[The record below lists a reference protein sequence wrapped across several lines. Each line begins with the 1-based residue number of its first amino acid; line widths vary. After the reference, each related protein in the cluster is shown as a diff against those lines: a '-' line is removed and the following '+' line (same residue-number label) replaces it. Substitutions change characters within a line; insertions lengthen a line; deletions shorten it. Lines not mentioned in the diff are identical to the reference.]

1 MNLLFVFLKHLEEP
15 MKAKLRSITPRGTT
29 GAVWAL
35 INEQTAS
42 GEFDKKQITQATGIS
57 TSHLDKI
64 SSELLAR
71 CYQILFESDATKLLD
86 YLSRQMVYVRLFY
99 SELSR
104 QLKSLSGMGDTEQQ
118 ALFIRQ
124 CFRMIHTNLPMVTR
138 EPDMSERMAAKYVS
152 LFKGVAKK
160 EAVFYT
166 KCKLLF
172 EEMERLFAASAIKEK
187 VDILEA
193 EFTALGKP
201 ESGFSAETVF
211 DYLWIRI
218 YFYHAQENFAAALDV
233 AQAALLTL
241 APYKGE
247 KNKVNMLR
255 LHFKVSEFLYFLS
268 RFDEAYEGYVK
279 ALNSPLIDKVHDRP
293 YHVNKFIQLCLI
305 TGHIAE
311 AGTILNHKLK
321 QMDGKV
327 GLTIITRDVIT
338 YIKYYL
344 FNREY
349 DRAFEFLQMGFEKNP
364 KGKYFQ
370 YEIELRNLQ
379 TACFFLSGSKEVVA
393 DMCRKHIKF
402 LRNHDYTATNSDY
415 PHFYILAKA
424 MCEKPHSPFS
434 ARHQKMF
441 DRYQRGSFAV
451 YGRLLQLM
459 KKAK

>member
-1 MNLLFVFLKHLEEP
+1 
-15 MKAKLRSITPRGTT
+15 
-29 GAVWAL
+29 
-35 INEQTAS
+35 
-42 GEFDKKQITQATGIS
+42 
-57 TSHLDKI
+57 
-64 SSELLAR
+64 
-71 CYQILFESDATKLLD
+71 
-86 YLSRQMVYVRLFY
+86 
-99 SELSR
+99 
-104 QLKSLSGMGDTEQQ
+104 
-118 ALFIRQ
+118 
-124 CFRMIHTNLPMVTR
+124 MITR
-138 EPDMSERMAAKYVS
+138 EPDMSARMAAKYVS
-152 LFKGVAKK
+152 IFNGDAKK
-160 EAVFYT
+160 EALFYT

-193 EFTALGKP
+193 EFAALGKP

-218 YFYHAQENFAAALDV
+218 YFHHALENFATAIEV

-241 APYKGE
+241 SNYSGE
-247 KNKVNMLR
+247 KNEINMLR
-255 LHFKVSEFLYFLS
+255 LHFKVNEFLYFLS
-268 RFDEAYEGYVK
+268 RFDEAYEGYVQ
-279 ALNSPLIDKVHDRP
+279 ALNSPLIDNLHDRP

-311 AGTILNHKLK
+311 GGIILKKKLK
-321 QMDGKV
+321 QMEGKV
-327 GLTIITRDVIT
+327 GLTIIIRDVIT

-344 FNREY
+344 FNGEY
-349 DRAFEFLQMGFEKNP
+349 EQAFDFLQLGFEKNP

-379 TACFFLSGSKEVVA
+379 TAYFFLSGRKEVVA

-402 LRNHDYTATNSDY
+402 LRNHDYTAANSDY
-415 PHFYILAKA
+415 PHFYILAKE
-424 MCEKPHSPFS
+424 MCDKPHSPLS

-459 KKAK
+459 KKAQ